1 MTHSFRKKIF
11 WIFVALFVLL
21 ATAVMFYSKGFRFD
35 IQTLSITKTGAI
47 EIESTPRAVNIYL
60 NEEPYKNESN
70 LIQKG
75 TLISGVL
82 PARYRLVLKKEGFYD
97 YEKNIDVRENNVVRV
112 LNALLTPTSLTI
124 STSSVRATGTLIA
137 DFDPAG
143 RVIIA
148 NESTF
153 SHTVFALDSNA
164 TPTNIN
170 TTIAPFFKQKI
181 EKVLF
186 YPKEINKFLV
196 KTTKGIYR
204 VDIKTKEATP
214 IATSSIVF
222 FKKSGDNLLVVA
234 HQPKPIQKKGVKA
247 TTTPALAD
255 TLSVIDLTLN
265 TVGSTVVLPL
275 TTATIKDVSFSNNR
289 LALLFDNGD
298 VYIQEIAGADML
310 KIAHDAQRIQFSPDG
325 TKILYQDIDGK
336 TFVRLLGDDVV
347 SLDAQKGSTFR
358 VALIDASRIKD
369 VWWHWDSYH
378 LIIRYPNKIT
388 LAEITRTEPN
398 NHSTLTQATGMTW
411 YDQSTK
417 ALYILSENKLTRAS
431 LEW

>member
-35 IQTLSITKTGAI
+35 IQTLSVTKTGAI

-97 YEKNIDVRENNVVRV
+97 YEKNIDVRENSVVRV

-124 STSSVRATGTLIA
+124 STSSIRATGTLIA

-153 SHTVFALDSNA
+153 SHTVFALDGNA

-170 TTIAPFFKQKI
+170 ATIASFFKQKI

-186 YPKEINKFLV
+186 YPKETNKFLV
-196 KTTKGIYR
+196 KTAKGIYR

-265 TVGSTVVLPL
+265 TVGSTIVLPL

-289 LALLFDNGD
+289 LALLFENGD
-298 VYIQEIAGADML
+298 AYIQETAGANML
-310 KIAHDAQRIQFSPDG
+310 KIAHDAQRVQFSPDG

-336 TFVRLLGDDVV
+336 TFVRLLEDDIV
-347 SLDAQKGSTFR
+347 SLDAQKGSMLR
-358 VALIDASRIKD
+358 IALIDASRIKD

-398 NHSTLTQATGMTW
+398 NHSTLTQATGITW